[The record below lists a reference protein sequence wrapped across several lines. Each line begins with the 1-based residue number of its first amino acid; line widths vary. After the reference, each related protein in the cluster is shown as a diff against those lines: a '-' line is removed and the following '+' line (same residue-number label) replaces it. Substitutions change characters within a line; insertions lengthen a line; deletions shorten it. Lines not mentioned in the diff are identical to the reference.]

1 MKLSSEH
8 NFLMRSYVLDLPM
21 EQRQPND
28 LSMSPGVL
36 RFVAKALLQNNTYTA
51 ASLHDH
57 IDLDFPL
64 MMRRSESPPHPGCP
78 PPSYLPPQDNVLGLS
93 LLLTAAQHRLLN
105 WFNVSFNTL
114 PFSKL

>member
-8 NFLMRSYVLDLPM
+8 SFLMCVCVLAPQSDIHNDLPM
-21 EQRQPND
+21 EQRQSND

-51 ASLHDH
+51 ASLHDR

-64 MMRRSESPPHPGCP
+64 MMPRSERPIPPFPQLSS
-78 PPSYLPPQDNVLGLS
+78 PSYLPPQDNELYNFWALIAAHCS
-93 LLLTAAQHRLLN
+93 TAHTA
-105 WFNVSFNTL
+105 
-114 PFSKL
+114 